1 MTREE
6 QAVIDAAKAYR
17 ANTTGM
23 TGTTWADLNR
33 ALSAL
38 EDLENPQPVV
48 FPDPPTDHIAWQG
61 RTGDIWHPHGTD
73 RNPNVWRELRV
84 TYTPMGEPSPS
95 ERIAEL
101 MDSNLRMLNRIAELE
116 WFIKHQNAAQNDQVA
131 RIIELEADRDEWK
144 QTATERY
151 FLSDPIHPDRFK
163 TTGLGVKFVDMP
175 QPDDDADLLWGVQW
189 SDGEVHQCGMA
200 SAYATV
206 NVSPNAKVVRLR
218 VIELPEVTE

>member
-1 MTREE
+1 MTPEE

-48 FPDPPTDHIAWQG
+48 FPDPPTDHIAFQRIDG
-61 RTGDIWHPHGTD
+61 PIWHHKGTD

-84 TYTPMGEPSPS
+84 TYTPMDEPSPL

-116 WFIKHQNAAQNDQVA
+116 A
-131 RIIELEADRDEWK
+131 
-144 QTATERY
+144 
-151 FLSDPIHPDRFK
+151 
-163 TTGLGVKFVDMP
+163 
-175 QPDDDADLLWGVQW
+175 
-189 SDGEVHQCGMA
+189 EV
-200 SAYATV
+200 
-206 NVSPNAKVVRLR
+206 LR
-218 VIELPEVTE
+218 VRDYAERMDALAEHRLIAVNKRVGA